1 MAGLARYIV
10 RRLLY
15 MIPVFVG
22 ISILSFL
29 VLYAAGDPIRIML
42 IGKPNITAETI
53 EALKS
58 YYGLDK
64 PIPIQYLNWLWNLL
78 RGNFGRSLY
87 AARPVNQL
95 ITSWFFETVKL
106 QLISIGLALV
116 ISIFV
121 GVLSAKRQYSKLDLT
136 VTPIALFGVS
146 MPTFWFGI
154 ILIIIFSFNLG
165 WLPSSG
171 AYGDPIKWW
180 GDPFLDSIAHI
191 ILPAIVL
198 TYVSL
203 AQNIR
208 LIRANMLEVLRQDY
222 ILAAKASGLPERT
235 ITYKYALRNAIS
247 PVITYLGLSLGGI
260 IGGAPITET
269 VFGWPGLGR
278 RFVDAAL
285 QLDFPVVMAITMVI
299 TIMTLVANLITDISY
314 AALDPRI
321 RIE

>member
-1 MAGLARYIV
+1 MTGLAKYV
-10 RRLLY
+10 ARRLLY
-15 MIPVFVG
+15 MIPLFLG

-29 VLYAAGDPIRIML
+29 VMYAAGDPIRIIL
-42 IGKPNITAETI
+42 LGKPNVTKETVD
-53 EALKS
+53 ALKA

-64 PIPIQYLNWLWNLL
+64 PIPLQYVNWLWNLL
-78 RGNFGRSLY
+78 QGNFGRSLY
-87 AARPVNQL
+87 AARPVNK
-95 ITSWFFETVKL
+95 IIGSWFLETVKL
-106 QLISIGLALV
+106 QLVSIILALV

-121 GVLSAKRQYSKLDLT
+121 GVFSAKRQYSKLDLT
-136 VTPIALFGVS
+136 VTSTALFGVS

-171 AYGDPIKWW
+171 AYGDPVKWW
-180 GDPFLDSIAHI
+180 GDPVLDSIAHI
-191 ILPAIVL
+191 ILPAAVL

-208 LIRANMLEVLRQDY
+208 LIRASMLEVLRQDY
-222 ILAAKASGLPERT
+222 ILAAKASGLRERS
-235 ITYKYALRNAIS
+235 ITYRHALRNAIS
-247 PVITYLGLSLGGI
+247 PVVTYLGLSLGGI

-285 QLDFPVVMAITMVI
+285 QLDFPVVMGITVII
-299 TIMTLVANLITDISY
+299 TIMTLVANLVTDISY
-314 AALDPRI
+314 AVLDPRV

>member
-1 MAGLARYIV
+1 MTGLARYVV
-10 RRLLY
+10 RRLVY
-15 MIPVFVG
+15 MIPVLVG
-22 ISILSFL
+22 VSVLSFL
-29 VLYAAGDPIRIML
+29 VMYAAGDPIRIML
-42 IGKPNITAETI
+42 IGKPNITMETI

-64 PIPIQYLNWLWNLL
+64 PIPVQYLNWLWNLL
-78 RGNFGRSLY
+78 QGNFGRSLY
-87 AARPVNQL
+87 AARPVNQ
-95 ITSWFFETVKL
+95 IIGSWFLETIKL
-106 QLISIGLALV
+106 QLISISLALI

-121 GVLSAKRQYSKLDLT
+121 GVLSAKKQYSKLDLT

-180 GDPFLDSIAHI
+180 GNPFLDSVAHI
-191 ILPAIVL
+191 ILPTIVL

-222 ILAAKASGLPERT
+222 ILAAKASGLPERVV
-235 ITYKYALRNAIS
+235 TYKYALRNAIS
-247 PVITYLGLSLGGI
+247 PVVTYLGLSLGGI

-285 QLDFPVVMAITMVI
+285 QLDFPVVMAITMII
-299 TIMTLVANLITDISY
+299 TIMSLVANLITDISY
-314 AALDPRI
+314 AVLDPRI

>member
-1 MAGLARYIV
+1 MFV
-10 RRLLY
+10 
-15 MIPVFVG
+15 IPVLIGV
-22 ISILSFL
+22 SILSFL
-29 VLYAAGDPIRIML
+29 VMYAAGDPIRIIL
-42 IGKPNITAETI
+42 LGKPNVSRETV
-53 EALKS
+53 EALKA

-64 PIPIQYLNWLWNLL
+64 PIPVQYVNWLLNLL
-78 RGNFGRSLY
+78 QGNFGRSLY
-87 AARPVNQL
+87 GARPVNQ
-95 ITSWFFETVKL
+95 IIGSWFLETVKL
-106 QLISIGLALV
+106 QLVSIVLALV
-116 ISIFV
+116 ISIPIGIF
-121 GVLSAKRQYSKLDLT
+121 SARRQYSKIDLA
-136 VTPIALFGVS
+136 VTSTALFGVS

-171 AYGDPIKWW
+171 AYGDPVKWW

-198 TYVSL
+198 TYVGL

-222 ILAAKASGLPERT
+222 ILAARASGLHERSV
-235 ITYKYALRNAIS
+235 IYRHALRNAIS
-247 PVITYLGLSLGGI
+247 PVVTYVGLSLGGI

-278 RFVDAAL
+278 RFVEAAT
-285 QLDFPVVMAITMVI
+285 QLDFPVVMGITMVI
-299 TIMTLVANLITDISY
+299 AIMTLVANLVTDISY
-314 AALDPRI
+314 AALDPRV